1 MNKEVDSTKKGVPV
15 WFVTFADLMTLL
27 MCFFVLLL
35 SFSTTDPKM
44 FKDVSGSLVRAFGV
58 QREEIQID
66 QPKGIDMI
74 SREFK
79 ALFSAEEVMEKMKS
93 TLKMELIKGQIDIEF
108 QDDKVV
114 LRMNDELAFE
124 RSSATLKSSAK
135 GVIDKLRPVFAQT
148 PGDIIVTG
156 HTDTSPIS
164 TPLYPS
170 NWSLSAARAASVVE
184 YFTSTG
190 TIAPSR
196 FTATGYGQYRPV
208 DPSPEGGYKNRRVEI
223 VFLQPAKAA
232 NFTTE
237 SVQESGKQTQEAFA
251 PVQELS
257 R

>member
-1 MNKEVDSTKKGVPV
+1 M
-15 WFVTFADLMTLL
+15 VTFADLMSLL
-27 MCFFVLLL
+27 LCFFVLLL

-58 QREEIQID
+58 QREEIQIE

-108 QDDKVV
+108 IDDRIV

-124 RSSATLKSSAK
+124 KSGATLKPDAK
-135 GVIDKLRPVFAQT
+135 AIIDKLRPVFAQT
-148 PGDIIVTG
+148 PGDIVVTG
-156 HTDTSPIS
+156 HTDSSPIH
-164 TPLYPS
+164 TQTYPS

-190 TIAPSR
+190 DIAPNR
-196 FTATGYGQYRPV
+196 FTATGYAQYRPV
-208 DPSPEGGYKNRRVEI
+208 DLTSEGGYKNRRVEI
-223 VFLQPAKAA
+223 VFLQPTRPT
-232 NFTTE
+232 NFTVE
-237 SVQESGKQTQEAFA
+237 SASTGSKQSSQETIS

>member
-1 MNKEVDSTKKGVPV
+1 MKKEAETKKGIPV
-15 WFVTFADLMTLL
+15 WFVTFADLMCLL

-58 QREEIQID
+58 QREEIQLE

-108 QDDKVV
+108 LDDKIV

-124 RSSATLKSSAK
+124 KSSATLKIGAK
-135 GVIDKLRPVFAQT
+135 SIIDKLRPIFAQA
-148 PGDIIVTG
+148 PGDIVVTG
-156 HTDTSPIS
+156 HTDNSPIK
-164 TPLYPS
+164 TPVYPS

-184 YFTSTG
+184 YFLSTG

-208 DPSPEGGYKNRRVEI
+208 DPSPDAAYKNRRVEI
-223 VFLQPAKAA
+223 VFLQPVKSS

-237 SVQESGKQTQEAFA
+237 SAQESGKQTQETLA